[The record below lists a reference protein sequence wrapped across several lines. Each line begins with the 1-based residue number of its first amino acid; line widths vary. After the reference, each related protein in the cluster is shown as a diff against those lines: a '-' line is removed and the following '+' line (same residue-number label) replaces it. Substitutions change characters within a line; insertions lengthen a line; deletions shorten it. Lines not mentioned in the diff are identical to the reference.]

1 MTNEE
6 EIMKRLSRA
15 QSGFTLIEI
24 LVVLI
29 IIGFLT
35 AAVAVNYMGR
45 IDEGARTKVKA
56 DLRSIEQGLNLYRLD
71 KYRYPTTEEGLDIL
85 VPEYISKLTSDPWNR
100 DYLYSSPGEHGLE
113 FDIYTLGRDGTQGGE
128 GIDMDLGNWNI
139 DTIKE

>member
-1 MTNEE
+1 M
-6 EIMKRLSRA
+6 MKRPARV

-71 KYRYPTTEEGLDIL
+71 KYRYPTTEEGLAIL

-100 DYLYSSPGEHGLE
+100 DYLYANPGEHGLE
-113 FDIYTLGRDGTQGGE
+113 FDIYTLGRDGAQGGE
-128 GIDMDLGNWNI
+128 GIDVDLGNWNI
-139 DTIKE
+139 DTIRE

>member
-6 EIMKRLSRA
+6 VNMKRLARV

-71 KYRYPTTEEGLDIL
+71 NYRYPTTEEGLVIL
-85 VPEYISKLTSDPWNR
+85 VPEYISKLTRDHWNR
-100 DYLYSSPGEHGLE
+100 DYLYANPGEHGLD
-113 FDIYTLGRDGTQGGE
+113 FDIYTLGRDGAQGGE
-128 GIDMDLGNWNI
+128 DIDKDLGNWNI
-139 DTIKE
+139 DSIND

>member
-1 MTNEE
+1 
-6 EIMKRLSRA
+6 
-15 QSGFTLIEI
+15 
-24 LVVLI
+24 
-29 IIGFLT
+29 
-35 AAVAVNYMGR
+35 MGR

-71 KYRYPTTEEGLDIL
+71 KYRYPTTEEGLAIL

-100 DYLYSSPGEHGLE
+100 DYLYANPGEHGLE
-113 FDIYTLGRDGTQGGE
+113 FDIYTLGRDGAQGGE

>member
-1 MTNEE
+1 MQR
-6 EIMKRLSRA
+6 IRRS

-56 DLRSIEQGLNLYRLD
+56 DLRNIEQGLQLYRLD
-71 KYRYPTTEEGLDIL
+71 EFRYPTTEEGLDVL
-85 VPEYISKLTSDPWNR
+85 VPEYISKLTKDPWNR
-100 DYLYSSPGEHGLE
+100 AYLYASPGNNGGD
-113 FDIYTLGRDGTQGGE
+113 FDIYTLGRDGTEGGE
-128 GIDMDLGNWNI
+128 GIDTDIGNWNV
-139 DTIKE
+139 DSLEL

>member
-71 KYRYPTTEEGLDIL
+71 KYRYPTTEEGLAIL

-100 DYLYSSPGEHGLE
+100 DYLYANPGEHGLE
-113 FDIYTLGRDGTQGGE
+113 FDIYTLGRDGAQGGE

>member
-71 KYRYPTTEEGLDIL
+71 KYRYPTTEEGLAIL

-100 DYLYSSPGEHGLE
+100 DYLYANPGEHGLE
-113 FDIYTLGRDGTQGGE
+113 LDIYTLGRDGAQVAG
-128 GIDMDLGNWNI
+128 
-139 DTIKE
+139 

>member
-1 MTNEE
+1 
-6 EIMKRLSRA
+6 MKRMRRA

-56 DLRSIEQGLNLYRLD
+56 DLRNIEQGLNLYRLD
-71 KYRYPTTEEGLDIL
+71 NFRYPTTDEGLDVL
-85 VPEYISKLTSDPWNR
+85 VPEYISKLTNDPWNR
-100 DYLYSSPGEHGLE
+100 AYLYASPGQHGLD

-128 GIDMDLGNWNI
+128 DIDTDIGNWNA
-139 DTIKE
+139 DTITN

>member
-1 MTNEE
+1 
-6 EIMKRLSRA
+6 MKRLARV

-35 AAVAVNYMGR
+35 AAVAVNYMCR

-71 KYRYPTTEEGLDIL
+71 NYRYPTTEEGLVIL
-85 VPEYISKLTSDPWNR
+85 VPEYISKLTRDPWNR
-100 DYLYSSPGEHGLE
+100 DYLYANPGEHGLD
-113 FDIYTLGRDGTQGGE
+113 FDIYTLGRDGAQGGE
-128 GIDMDLGNWNI
+128 DIDKDLGNWNI
-139 DTIKE
+139 DSINA